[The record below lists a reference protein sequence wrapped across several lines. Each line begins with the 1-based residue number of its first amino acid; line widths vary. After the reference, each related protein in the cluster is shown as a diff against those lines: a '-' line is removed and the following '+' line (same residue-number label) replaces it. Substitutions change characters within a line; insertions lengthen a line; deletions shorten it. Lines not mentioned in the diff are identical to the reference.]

1 MEEGGKE
8 KYYIGIKKERKK
20 GLVWKD
26 YKNVIAHEF
35 TSKV

>member
-20 GLVWKD
+20 ERKAWFGK
-26 YKNVIAHEF
+26 I
-35 TSKV
+35 TRT